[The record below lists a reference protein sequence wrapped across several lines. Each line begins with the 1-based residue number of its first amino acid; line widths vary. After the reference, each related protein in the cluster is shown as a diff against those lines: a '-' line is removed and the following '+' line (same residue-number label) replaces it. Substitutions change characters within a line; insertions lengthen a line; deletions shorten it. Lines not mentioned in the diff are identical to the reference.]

1 MADITAAMVKDL
13 RETTG
18 AGMMECKKA
27 LVEVNGD
34 FDAAVK
40 LLKEKGLAAVAKRA
54 ERATSEGRIFVR
66 QNGNKVAVVELVCET
81 DFVAKN
87 GEFIAA
93 GEKILDEVF
102 AKNYTDKNEELN
114 AVLLDFATRTRENM
128 SLSKINVI
136 EVTDND
142 SVGIYVHSDFKTAAV
157 TVVKGSTADSV
168 KEFARDCCMHLAAFT
183 PAYLT
188 SADVPAEYVAEQ
200 KEIFQKQMADD
211 PKMAGKPQ
219 NVLDGILQGKINK
232 HLAEICFVD
241 QMFVKD
247 DKKSVKAK
255 LDEVGKAA
263 GAQLSFGDIKLYVL
277 GK

>member
-1 MADITAAMVKDL
+1 MADITASMVKNL

-18 AGMMECKKA
+18 AGMMDCKKA
-27 LVEVNGD
+27 LVETNGD

-40 LLKEKGLAAVAKRA
+40 LLKEKGLAAVAKRS
-54 ERATSEGRIFVR
+54 ERATSEGRIFIR

-87 GEFIAA
+87 QEFIAC

-102 AKNYTDKNEELN
+102 AKGYTEVTKELSD
-114 AVLLDFATRTRENM
+114 VLLDFATRTRENM
-128 SLSKINVI
+128 SLAKIQVI
-136 EVTDND
+136 AVPENAVA
-142 SVGIYVHSDFKTAAV
+142 GIYIHSDFKTAAV
-157 TVVKGSTADSV
+157 TVIKGSTDDKV

-183 PAYLT
+183 PAYNC
-188 SADVPAEYVAEQ
+188 AEDVPAEYVNEQ
-200 KEIFQKQMADD
+200 KEIFAKQMEDD
-211 PKMAGKPQ
+211 PKMASKPQ
-219 NVLDGILQGKINK
+219 NVKDGILQGKISK

-255 LDEVGKAA
+255 LDEVGKSV
-263 GAQLSFGDIKLYVL
+263 GATLEFASINLLLL

>member
-18 AGMMECKKA
+18 AGMMDCKKA
-27 LVEVNGD
+27 LVETNGD
-34 FDAAVK
+34 FNAAVK

-54 ERATSEGRIFVR
+54 ERATSEGRIFIR

-87 GEFIAA
+87 EEFISC

-102 AKNYTDKNEELN
+102 AKGYTEANKELN
-114 AVLLDFATRTRENM
+114 DVLLDFATRTRENM
-128 SLSKINVI
+128 SLSKIKVI
-136 EVTDND
+136 DVPEN
-142 SVGIYVHSDFKTAAV
+142 SVAGIYVHSDFKTAAV
-157 TVVKGSTADSV
+157 TVVKGSTDDKV
-168 KEFARDCCMHLAAFT
+168 KEFAKDCCMHLAAFT
-183 PAYLT
+183 PAYNT
-188 SADVPAEYVAEQ
+188 KEEVPAEYVSEQ
-200 KEIFQKQMADD
+200 KEIFAKQMEED
-211 PKMAGKPQ
+211 PKVASKPQ
-219 NVLDGILQGKINK
+219 NVKDGILQGKINK
-232 HLAEICFVD
+232 HLAEICFVE

-255 LDEVGKAA
+255 LDEVGKSVNAS
-263 GAQLSFGDIKLYVL
+263 LSFASIDLFLL